1 MIREIPE
8 PAAPAA
14 PTGTTVGRPSR
25 ATPLSIIA
33 DALRGVLMGLAE
45 LVPGVSGGTIALITG
60 VYERIIDSAN
70 HVVTAFR
77 KLVTGPDRLRSFRTE
92 FARAEW
98 ALIIPLLLG
107 MGAAVLTMAGAMNH
121 FVETQP
127 ELSRGLFL
135 GMVAVSVA
143 VPLLLVD
150 RREIRSGGSRL
161 RVAAV
166 FVAAAILTFILT
178 SQGGGIP
185 LENPSKVLVFAAAA
199 VAICALVLP
208 GVSGSFVLLVV
219 GLYAP
224 TTRAVADRDLGYIAV
239 FAAGAILGLALFVK
253 GLQWLLHHHH
263 TLTMVAMSGL
273 MLGSLRA
280 LWPWQSGSGA
290 VLAPA
295 GNWPVVLLLAVVG
308 ALGVLALVMVD
319 RKMSAANPAA
329 AVRATQA

>member
-1 MIREIPE
+1 MTRENPDHTA
-8 PAAPAA
+8 PDAA
-14 PTGTTVGRPSR
+14 RHSK
-25 ATPLSIIA
+25 ATPLTVIA
-33 DALRGVLMGLAE
+33 DVVRGVLMGLAE
-45 LVPGVSGGTIALITG
+45 LVPGVSGGTIALIMG
-60 VYERIIDSAN
+60 VYVRIIDSAN

-77 KLVTGPDRLRSFRTE
+77 KLITGPDRVRSFKAE
-92 FARAEW
+92 FARTEW

-107 MGAAVLTMAGAMNH
+107 MGTAVLTMAGVMNR

-127 ELSRGLFL
+127 EFARGLFL

-150 RREIRSGGSRL
+150 RREVQGSGPRV

-166 FVAAAILTFILT
+166 FVVLALLAFILT

-185 LENPSKVLVFAAAA
+185 MENPSKVLVFVAAA

-208 GVSGSFVLLVV
+208 GVSGSFVLLVM

-224 TTRAVADRDLGYIAV
+224 TTRAVDDLDLSYMAV

-253 GLQWLLHHHH
+253 GLQWLLHNHH
-263 TLTMVAMSGL
+263 TLTMVAMAGL

-280 LWPWQSGSGA
+280 LWPWQSASGA
-290 VLAPA
+290 VLAPSD
-295 GNWPVVLLLAVVG
+295 NWPVVLLLVVVG
-308 ALGVLALVMVD
+308 AAVVLVLVIVD
-319 RKMSAANPAA
+319 RKMSTTNATAPAK
-329 AVRATQA
+329 VTHP